1 MKMSLADVSSSNVG
15 TEFENEILLGI
26 QRTFYLAQSL
36 IRCSYQRA
44 PVLEWGGLVI

>member
-36 IRCSYQRA
+36 GYQRA